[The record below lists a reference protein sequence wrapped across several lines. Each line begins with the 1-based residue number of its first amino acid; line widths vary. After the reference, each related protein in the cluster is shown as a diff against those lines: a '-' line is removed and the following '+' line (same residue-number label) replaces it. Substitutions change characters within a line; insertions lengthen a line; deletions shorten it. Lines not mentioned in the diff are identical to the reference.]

1 MTGFARTDTSTIATW
16 WWTVDRC
23 MLMALAMLIGF
34 GILLTLAASPA
45 VADRIGFEPYYFVK
59 RHMVYLVPAII
70 TVIGL
75 SLLEPKGVR
84 RIGVVLF
91 IVALILMALTLA
103 VGVEIKGA
111 RRWLN
116 LGGFSLQ
123 PSELIKPAFAVI
135 AAWLMATA
143 RDSEKFPVL
152 AITIGLYALTA
163 MALVAQPDMG
173 QTALVSAIFAAQF
186 FVAGMPLYLI
196 GLFVALGIGG
206 ATSAYFLLPHFS
218 SRIDRFLNPA
228 SGDSFQAVTGLE
240 AFMNGGLL
248 GRGPGEGTVKGILPD
263 AHSDFIFAVAGEE
276 LGFIA
281 CLFIVALF
289 ATIVLRGIAR
299 SLEAHNLFVL
309 LAVTGL
315 LTQFATQAIIHM
327 ASTLSLM
334 PTKGMTLPFIS
345 YGGSSLLG
353 IAFTMGFVLA
363 LTRKRIRI
371 GGEG

>member
-1 MTGFARTDTSTIATW
+1 MSGFARTDTSTIATW
-16 WWTVDRC
+16 WWTVDRW
-23 MLMALAMLIGF
+23 MLTALATLIGF

-59 RHMVYLVPAII
+59 RHMVYLAPAVI

-91 IVALILMALTLA
+91 IVSLILMALTLA

-135 AAWLMATA
+135 AAWLMSTA
-143 RDSEKFPVL
+143 RSEEKFPGL
-152 AITIGLYALTA
+152 AITIGLYGLTV

-196 GLFVALGIGG
+196 GLFVLLGIGG
-206 ATSAYFLLPHFS
+206 ATSAYFLLPHFA
-218 SRIDRFLNPA
+218 SRIDRFLNPS
-228 SGDSFQAVTGLE
+228 SGDSFQASTGLE

-276 LGFIA
+276 LGFVA

-289 ATIVLRGIAR
+289 AAIVLRGIAR

-363 LTRKRIRI
+363 LTRKRIGI
-371 GGEG
+371 GEG